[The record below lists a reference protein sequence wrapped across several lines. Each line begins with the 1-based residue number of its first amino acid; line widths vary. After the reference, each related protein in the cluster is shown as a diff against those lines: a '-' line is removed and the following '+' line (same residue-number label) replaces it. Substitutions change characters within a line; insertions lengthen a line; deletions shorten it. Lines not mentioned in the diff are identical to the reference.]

1 MVFQIATNYLKFYW
15 QKFTLSASIRN
26 QNFEADK
33 WQLNSAHVSM
43 KNYALGLFLL
53 RVLIIFFPLM

>member
-15 QKFTLSASIRN
+15 QKLTLSASIRN

-43 KNYALGLFLL
+43 KNSVLGLFLL